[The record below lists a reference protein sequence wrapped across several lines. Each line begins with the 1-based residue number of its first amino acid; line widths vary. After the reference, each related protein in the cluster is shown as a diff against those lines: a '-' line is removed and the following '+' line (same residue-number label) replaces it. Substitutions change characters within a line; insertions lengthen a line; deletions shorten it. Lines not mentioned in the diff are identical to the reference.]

1 MNASSSLNSLE
12 SFLTK
17 LGAWLQPVLLLIIRL
32 YWGVSFVQTGWGKLM
47 NLSRT
52 AGYFES
58 LHIPAPM
65 VNAALAGTTECVGG
79 ALLAL
84 GLFTRFASPALIFTM
99 AIAYLTAEH
108 DALVGIF
115 SNPDGFTGA
124 TPFLFLLAALIV
136 FAFGPGTLS
145 LDTWL
150 RKKTD

>member
-1 MNASSSLNSLE
+1 MNASSSLASLE

-17 LGAWLQPVLLLIIRL
+17 LGTWLQPLLLLIIRL
-32 YWGVSFVQTGWGKLM
+32 YWGISFVLTGWGKLTH
-47 NLSRT
+47 LSRT

-58 LHIPAPM
+58 LHIPLPM
-65 VNAALAGTTECVGG
+65 VNAVLASATESLGG

-84 GLFTRFASPALIFTM
+84 GLFARFASPALIFCMT
-99 AIAYLTAEH
+99 IAYLTAEH

-124 TPFLFLLAALIV
+124 TPFLFLFAALIV

-145 LDTWL
+145 LDTWI